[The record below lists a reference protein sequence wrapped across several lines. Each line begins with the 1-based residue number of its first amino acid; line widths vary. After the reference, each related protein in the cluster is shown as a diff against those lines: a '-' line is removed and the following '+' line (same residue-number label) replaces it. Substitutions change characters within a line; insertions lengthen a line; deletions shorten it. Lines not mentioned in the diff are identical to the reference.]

1 MIFTLPLALKR
12 LCRQKESTDCNDVC
26 LIKKKRTGFGSW
38 VSKNVKKNIAFI
50 FAFLSFPLLCF
61 GHGGSDNGGME
72 CGILSQG
79 GYAIHLDVYVYGRM
93 GQFKTYC
100 QNIPNTGK
108 MTMVFD
114 LITPDLRTIPL
125 EVKVVDESTGKPILE
140 VPPKLYSSGV
150 ASIDVTFEKTGK
162 YMTHITLVKGDGSN
176 PIVFKFPINVGL
188 TSFLTSPIVMG
199 SIVLGIVVVGA
210 FIFFFV
216 SKRRREAAS
225 SIASSKA

>member
-1 MIFTLPLALKR
+1 MEIFMCFLSRKLKQDNEV
-12 LCRQKESTDCNDVC
+12 LQCGE
-26 LIKKKRTGFGSW
+26 KKKGWGS
-38 VSKNVKKNIAFI
+38 
-50 FAFLSFPLLCF
+50 AFLSRVFKRLVVIFLVSATFPLLCF

-114 LITPDLRTIPL
+114 LITPDLKSIPL
-125 EVKVVDESTGKPILE
+125 EVKVLDLSMGKPILE
-140 VPPKLYSSGV
+140 VPPKLYSTGV

-162 YMTHITLVKGDGSN
+162 YRADITLVKGDGTN
-176 PIVFKFPINVGL
+176 PMVFRFPINVGL
-188 TSFLTSPIVMG
+188 ASFLTSPTAIIIMVFG
-199 SIVLGIVVVGA
+199 AVVVGLVV
-210 FIFFFV
+210 FV
-216 SKRRREAAS
+216 LLSRKKKAAPS
-225 SIASSKA
+225 PIASSKA